1 MVVFTRPQPHGSRG
15 GGQRQQRLP
24 RTDAGPR
31 HRPPQQ
37 RRPHTSGGG
46 GPAAA
51 VPALGAPGPTST
63 ARHQRS
69 QVLGAL
75 RPIGNGGNRGGPPHF
90 APPATK
96 ATGLHCPGCFLS
108 REGCGGPLP
117 PLPGRASCPC
127 AGDIGRSR
135 QSPFVALGPPEVFQA
150 FQTSWD
156 SRERPARAS
165 PVYPGQAVRRTA
177 SPEMQWSGSSPS

>member
-46 GPAAA
+46 GPAVAA
-51 VPALGAPGPTST
+51 VVPALGAPGPTGT

-75 RPIGNGGNRGGPPHF
+75 RPNRQRRQRGGAPHF

-96 ATGLHCPGCFLS
+96 ATCFRRVSWVFFLLGGL
-108 REGCGGPLP
+108 
-117 PLPGRASCPC
+117 
-127 AGDIGRSR
+127 
-135 QSPFVALGPPEVFQA
+135 
-150 FQTSWD
+150 
-156 SRERPARAS
+156 
-165 PVYPGQAVRRTA
+165 RRTVA
-177 SPEMQWSGSSPS
+177 CVAAAGLLPVCWRYRVKPSPITTMEVIKYPQRSHIDILTGAGLEHTPSTK

>member
-46 GPAAA
+46 GPAVAAA
-51 VPALGAPGPTST
+51 VLERPAQTGP
-63 ARHQRS
+63 ARHKRS

-75 RPIGNGGNRGGPPHF
+75 RPTGNGGNAA
-90 APPATK
+90 APALRP
-96 ATGLHCPGCFLS
+96 TGNKGNGFPQGCPGCFFS

-117 PLPGRASCPC
+117 PLPGRASCLC
-127 AGDIGRSR
+127 AGDIGWSR

-150 FQTSWD
+150 FQTSWN
-156 SRERPARAS
+156 STENPGRAS
-165 PVYPGQAVRRTA
+165 PVYPVQARRTTR
-177 SPEMQWSGSSPS
+177 WSGSSPS